1 MGLLRLC
8 NHSVRFS
15 SVLRFPCYP
24 PTVTSL
30 QRVTNLARVKICDG
44 PENLLSGFEL
54 DQKFY
59 NPLRHFVGTR
69 QYSVHRLL
77 GSGFDQEL
85 RKPSRHF
92 VGTRYYS
99 VSKIQKYVYRPLMKC
114 LSYVT
119 FFTGK
124 FEITPYTN
132 ITLYVFPFVDKI
144 YGEKIFSSWKQAC
157 GRGLR
162 LPPTDPQCIRVES
175 IAAKILEALQRE
187 TGRRH
192 VLADQ
197 QWIKDDVDGK
207 VKLVKRSE
215 RIEES
220 TNVHLKEGINW
231 EVFVIDHPI
240 INAGAQE
247 IGANMGKIVLFTGLF
262 HVYKRDDELAIIIA
276 HEVGHVI
283 SRHIQRRHLWLPFKK
298 IYHRVINGY
307 DSEMHYYLRYEHEAD
322 YIAMLLSASA
332 GYDPRF
338 APTALS
344 NPDECLDLKFVKYN
358 QLPFSK
364 LENSERIEFMTKPE
378 VMQEAVRIYQEK
390 TKGQCADQ
398 EYLAEKK

>member
-99 VSKIQKYVYRPLMKC
+99 VSKIQKYVYRPLVKC

-144 YGEKIFSSWKQAC
+144 YGEKIFSTWKQAC

-162 LPPTDPQCIRVES
+162 LPLTDPRSIRVES
-175 IAAKILEALQRE
+175 IATKILDALQRE

-207 VKLVKRSE
+207 VKLVKRSS

-231 EVFVIDHPI
+231 EVFVMDDPI

-247 IGANMGKIVLFTGLF
+247 IGATMGKIVLFTGLF

-283 SRHIQRRHLWLPFKK
+283 SRHIQRRRLWLPFKK

-344 NPDECLDLKFVKYN
+344 NPDEYLDLKFVKYN

-378 VMQEAVRIYQEK
+378 VRQEAVRIYQEK
-390 TKGQCADQ
+390 RKGQCADQ
-398 EYLAEKK
+398 EYLAEK

>member
-24 PTVTSL
+24 RTVTSL
-30 QRVTNLARVKICDG
+30 QRVTSLASAKICDG
-44 PENLLSGFEL
+44 LENLLSGFGL
-54 DQKFY
+54 DQNFY
-59 NPLRHFVGTR
+59 NPLRHFVKTR

-99 VSKIQKYVYRPLMKC
+99 VSKIQKYVYRPLVKC

-144 YGEKIFSSWKQAC
+144 YGEKIFSTWKQAC

-162 LPPTDPQCIRVES
+162 LPLTDPRCIRVES
-175 IAAKILEALQRE
+175 ITTKILEALQRE

-197 QWIKDDVDGK
+197 QWIEDDVDGK
-207 VKLVKRSE
+207 VKLVKRSS

-220 TNVHLKEGINW
+220 TNVHLKEGLNW

-240 INAGAQE
+240 IQGSAEG

-262 HVYKRDDELAIIIA
+262 DVYKRDEQLAIVIA

-283 SRHIQRRHLWLPFKK
+283 SRHTQRHLLWLPFKQ

-307 DSEMHYYLRYEHEAD
+307 DSAMHYYLRYEHEAD

-338 APTALS
+338 APTALP
-344 NPDECLDLKFVKYN
+344 NPDVYLNLEPVKYN
-358 QLPFSK
+358 EVPFAK
-364 LENSERIEFMTKPE
+364 LELAERIEFMTKPE
-378 VMQEAVRIYQEK
+378 VMQEAVRIYQSK
-390 TKGQCADQ
+390 SKGQCADR
-398 EYLAEKK
+398 EYLAKR

>member
-15 SVLRFPCYP
+15 SVLRFPYYP
-24 PTVTSL
+24 STLTSL
-30 QRVTNLARVKICDG
+30 QRVTSLASAKICDG

-54 DQKFY
+54 DQKFC
-59 NPLRHFVGTR
+59 NALRHFVGTK

-99 VSKIQKYVYRPLMKC
+99 VSKIQKYVYRPLVKC

-119 FFTGK
+119 FFIGK

-132 ITLYVFPFVDKI
+132 ITLYVFPFFDKI
-144 YGEKIFSSWKQAC
+144 YGEILFSSLKQDC

-162 LPPTDPQCIRVES
+162 LPLTDPRCIRVES
-175 IAAKILEALQRE
+175 IATKILEALQRE

-207 VKLVKRSE
+207 VKLVKRSA
-215 RIEES
+215 RTEES

-231 EVFVIDHPI
+231 EVFVIDQPI
-240 INAGAQE
+240 IQAGVTGSA
-247 IGANMGKIVLFTGLF
+247 ANMGKIVLFTGLF
-262 HVYKRDDELAIIIA
+262 DVYKSDEELAIIIA

-283 SRHIQRRHLWLPFKK
+283 SRHIQRRFLWLPFKK

-307 DSEMHYYLRYEHEAD
+307 DSGMHYHLRYEHEAD

-338 APTALS
+338 APPAISIMEKYLTL
-344 NPDECLDLKFVKYN
+344 EFVKYN
-358 QLPFSK
+358 DLPFAK
-364 LENSERIEFMTKPE
+364 LESAERFEFMTNPE

-398 EYLAEKK
+398 EYLAEK